1 MPIAVT
7 CECGRAMRVKDEL
20 AGRKVRCPACAAVLT
35 VSQPDTPK
43 DAEEE
48 ALRLLME
55 ASDEPAA
62 PAGPVTDAPAAA
74 TDSISRP
81 PKPGPPPRREPPPP
95 EWTWKKKDVPAPPK
109 PARKSRGGSGGGL
122 FNNVNPN
129 YGVMWTGV
137 LMIGGSLALG
147 LVNLVIFLIGYIWPY
162 LIAAT
167 VILFFAGLGTIFKG
181 LMGRS
186 D

>member
-7 CECGRAMRVKDEL
+7 CDCGRAMRVKDEV
-20 AGRKVRCPACAAVLT
+20 AGKKVRCPGCSAVLT
-35 VSQPDTPK
+35 VPKPEAPK
-43 DAEEE
+43 DAEDE
-48 ALRLLME
+48 ALQMLME
-55 ASDEPAA
+55 EGDEPTT
-62 PAGPVTDAPAAA
+62 PDDHVTDAPPPA

-81 PKPGPPPRREPPPP
+81 PKPGPPPRREAPPP
-95 EWTWKKKDVPAPPK
+95 EWKWTKKEVAAPPK
-109 PARKSRGGSGGGL
+109 PARKSRGSGGI

-147 LVNLVIFLIGYIWPY
+147 LVNLVIFLSGYIWPY

-167 VILFFAGLGTIFKG
+167 AILFFAGLGTIFKG
-181 LMGRS
+181 LMGRG

>member
-7 CECGRAMRVKDEL
+7 CDCGRAMRVKDEV
-20 AGRKVRCPACAAVLT
+20 AGKKIRCPACSAVLT
-35 VSQPDTPK
+35 VSKPEALK
-43 DAEEE
+43 DAEAE
-48 ALRLLME
+48 ALQMLME
-55 ASDEPAA
+55 ESDEPT
-62 PAGPVTDAPAAA
+62 PPDHHVTDAPSPA

-81 PKPGPPPRREPPPP
+81 PKPEPPPSREPPPP
-95 EWTWKKKDVPAPPK
+95 EWKWKKKDVVAPPK
-109 PARKSRGGSGGGL
+109 PVRKSRGSSGGGL

-186 D
+186 E

>member
-7 CECGRAMRVKDEL
+7 CGCGRAMRVKDEV
-20 AGRKVRCPACAAVLT
+20 AGKKIRCPACSAVLT
-35 VSQPDTPK
+35 VSKPETPK

-48 ALRLLME
+48 ALQMLME
-55 ASDEPAA
+55 EGAEPTT
-62 PAGPVTDAPAAA
+62 PDHHVTDAPSPA

-81 PKPGPPPRREPPPP
+81 PKPEPPPRRAPPPA
-95 EWTWKKKDVPAPPK
+95 EWKWKEKDVVAPPK

-167 VILFFAGLGTIFKG
+167 V
-181 LMGRS
+181 
-186 D
+186 